1 MIAKKEEEREVNYN
15 YVRLNFTTLYIL
27 LYELYL
33 SNFSLSLFKKK
44 IINL

>member
-33 SNFSLSLFKKK
+33 SNLSLSLFKKK